1 VSSTSLAAST
11 NLCLVSPC
19 ALEFKASDRAP
30 CSPEN
35 ITRYHHIASTNNS
48 AADAAKYFRSGRFM
62 SKFPSCTKL
71 RSMRAPRMRWTSTLH
86 QHFVNA
92 VESLGGHQRATPKSV
107 LELMNVKDLT
117 LAHVKSHLQM
127 YRTVKTT
134 TERPALALLEAGQG
148 YLCNSDPAADNVVIS
163 GRDSSELVEFRVVP
177 AVASQRSSLNN
188 SGSGVEISSTTTMPS
203 AASIRA
209 DSPANSYYYPT
220 LVDAHAA
227 LLSMETKKLPS
238 QLESYSLW
246 TSSSD
251 RLDQSFRNY
260 HKGVTRQLN
269 GGLEL
274 TIAEQLNTAAAH
286 QPSSGH
292 QDEGHE
298 WMQAT
303 TSPDHNKQPH
313 LQFSPFALSEFVSS
327 HITNIIPKMPNLE
340 FTLGRSSWSAAAGAD
355 PVATDASQELLLLKC

>member
-1 VSSTSLAAST
+1 MCNNNGNTARPRPDLSLHISPPNSRNQQQQQPSSSSPGTLSLARSPPHVERVHAGFRGLWQRPQRSGSCSSDSDSSNVSSTSLTAST

-19 ALEFKASDRAP
+19 ALEFKSSDRAP

-35 ITRYHHIASTNNS
+35 IITYHHIASANNS
-48 AADAAKYFRSGRFM
+48 AADAAKSFRSGRFM
-62 SKFPSCTKL
+62 SRFPSCTKL

-134 TERPALALLEAGQG
+134 TDKPGLALLEAGWQ
-148 YLCNSDPAADNVVIS
+148 
-163 GRDSSELVEFRVVP
+163 
-177 AVASQRSSLNN
+177 
-188 SGSGVEISSTTTMPS
+188 M
-203 AASIRA
+203 
-209 DSPANSYYYPT
+209 
-220 LVDAHAA
+220 
-227 LLSMETKKLPS
+227 
-238 QLESYSLW
+238 
-246 TSSSD
+246 
-251 RLDQSFRNY
+251 
-260 HKGVTRQLN
+260 N

-274 TIAEQLNTAAAH
+274 TIAEQLKTAAAH

-298 WMQAT
+298 WTQAT

-340 FTLGRSSWSAAAGAD
+340 FTLGRSSWSAAAGPD